1 LAWFFPS
8 VTCGLFIQEDGRA
21 ISAAARKLSPGGQV
35 AMHKTTY
42 LAVLFAV
49 LVSACSGEYPVFED
63 RSDQVRLP
71 HRIPSK

>member
-8 VTCGLFIQEDGRA
+8 VTCGLFIQEDVRA

-35 AMHKTTY
+35 AMNNTTF
-42 LAVLFAV
+42 LAV
-49 LVSACSGEYPVFED
+49 LVSACSGAYPVFED
-63 RSDQVRLP
+63 RSDEVRIP

>member
-21 ISAAARKLSPGGQV
+21 ISPAARKSSPGGQV